1 MYRAKNEI
9 WGLKRKKTGRVIII
23 SARVACIS
31 TDYYAC
37 KLYNYLRMHR
47 NSWCLQIKIYQ
58 YIVST
63 TCDSRSKPCTR
74 PPYVDYVPLPHPP
87 RPGPARYCLQQPLL
101 SSIVVSFARYLNN
114 WIIWLGNINE
124 SGLRNESWI
133 SGRRYLL
140 ASYALAS
147 QGPRVIFLG
156 LCRDIL
162 TGPPKNRH
170 FRGNSSAGIVVGT
183 I

>member
-9 WGLKRKKTGRVIII
+9 WGLKRKKTGRVIIICI

-74 PPYVDYVPLPHPP
+74 LPYVDYVPLPHPP
-87 RPGPARYCLQQPLL
+87 RPGPARSCLLQPLL
-101 SSIVVSFARYLNN
+101 SSIVVSFARYLNT
-114 WIIWLGNINE
+114 WIIWSGNVNE
-124 SGLRNESWI
+124 SGLRNEFWI

-140 ASYALAS
+140 ASYPPPPRIPR
-147 QGPRVIFLG
+147 PRVIFLG
-156 LCRDIL
+156 LCRDML
-162 TGPPKNRH
+162 TGPPQE
-170 FRGNSSAGIVVGT
+170 
-183 I
+183 